1 MPPPYK
7 YLFGPVASRRF
18 GRSLGVDLQA
28 GGAKI
33 CTLDCIFCQLGPT
46 PATTSERLATI
57 PIGEVLA
64 ELEEWRRAG
73 GAADF
78 ITLSGSGEP
87 TLHPR
92 FGDIFDWTRGA
103 TDLRSLL
110 LSNGTLFTLPEV
122 RRDAARADVVK
133 LSLHAWDA
141 ASFARIVRPHPALD
155 FDAILD
161 GYRRFR
167 DLFAGELVME
177 VFIVPGLNDHP
188 EQVARIADLLRSI
201 APDRIDLNTAVR
213 PPAVSEVRAAGA
225 AQLHALARL
234 FTPAADTPES
244 LAIIPPQPS
253 PEPELA
259 DAVAGLVR
267 RHPASLPALAATFA
281 RPAASL
287 RPLLHRLAAE
297 GRIAVARRGG
307 EWQAGPPAPPP
318 ATSGE
323 RPHAA
328 AAPQTPLVLAS
339 ASPRRRKLLKELG
352 LDFEWLAVAAPE
364 IHDPADPVGTVAKN
378 ALAKHAAGRALRPD
392 AILLAA
398 DTLVWFEG
406 RLIGKPADMEEA
418 AAFLR
423 AFSGRTQTVFTA
435 VALSMPGQTAPD
447 LRIEASCV
455 HFRRIEEEAIRDY
468 LQRTRPLDRAGAY
481 DIDENGELL
490 IAGYDG
496 SYSNIM
502 GLPVESVRDWL
513 RTHAGG

>member
-28 GGAKI
+28 GGAKH
-33 CTLDCIFCQLGPT
+33 CSLNCLFCQLGPT
-46 PATTSERLATI
+46 PATTLGRRATVAI
-57 PIGEVLA
+57 EAVLA
-64 ELEEWRRAG
+64 ELEDWRRG
-73 GAADF
+73 GGTADYV
-78 ITLSGSGEP
+78 TLSGSGEP

-92 FGDIFDWTRGA
+92 FGEIFDWTRRA
-103 TDLRSLL
+103 TNLRSLL

-141 ASFARIVRPHPALD
+141 ASFARLTRPHHGLD
-155 FDAILD
+155 FDAIIE

-167 DLFAGELVME
+167 DMFAGELVME
-177 VFIVPGLNDHP
+177 VFIVPGLNDLP
-188 EQVARIADLLRSI
+188 EQAARIAALLRSI
-201 APDRIDLNTAVR
+201 APDRIQLNSAVR
-213 PPAVSEVRAAGA
+213 PPAASEVRAAGA
-225 AQLHALARL
+225 AQLHALAGL
-234 FTPAADTPES
+234 FTPAAETPETPAS
-244 LAIIPPQPS
+244 IPPP
-253 PEPELA
+253 PPAEPALA
-259 DAVAGLVR
+259 DAIASLVR
-267 RHPASLPALAATFA
+267 RHPADLPALAATFN
-281 RPAASL
+281 RPAGTL

-297 GRIAVARRGG
+297 GRIALARGDG
-307 EWQAGPPAPPP
+307 NWQAGPPAPPP
-318 ATSGE
+318 V
-323 RPHAA
+323 
-328 AAPQTPLVLAS
+328 AAPTAPLVLAS
-339 ASPRRRKLLKELG
+339 ASPRRRKLLAGLG
-352 LDFEWLAVAAPE
+352 LRFEWLAVTAPE
-364 IHDPADPVGTVAKN
+364 IHDPADPVGTVARN

-423 AFSGRTQTVFTA
+423 AFSGRAQTVFTA
-435 VALSMPGQTAPD
+435 VALALPEQTTPD

-455 HFRRIEEEAIRDY
+455 HFRRLDDALIQTY
-468 LQRTRPLDRAGAY
+468 LIRTRPLDRAGAY

-513 RTHAGG
+513 RAHEAIDER